1 MTVDAKKAFQY
12 ETEFLSALETNFET
26 AKGVHFR
33 GSTWQAVR
41 TDDCDRLRALLASNR
56 RPDRELLKTLPANRR
71 LRLTGF
77 ERRLLFWKRRTG
89 VAIASVLSP
98 LSHYAKSSSEPAP
111 PVGLGELVDH
121 VRQLAGEGKTPKIIG
136 VCSPSG
142 FTADARDG
150 RIEMPH
156 VTVVL
161 IEPDGAGGW
170 RVSQAGEG
178 ADPRVLKI
186 FDPENADQKVARV
199 QKYIE
204 ESSADLLTGGL
215 SVAAVARKSG
225 LPEDVVRQG
234 FEAVADAEP
243 ELRLAK
249 AQGDTLLFRGA
260 MTATEEKRSMNMI
273 DRIRQMFS
281 GEGEEAA
288 KINLLAERR
297 AALSQRR
304 DRIYEDIAKFEAKEA
319 ELFEQG
325 KNATSSVPKRRIAA
339 QLNQVRKDVA
349 RQNTVAAMLNQQ
361 INVLSTD
368 IHNLTLIQQ
377 GTMAKL
383 PDTTE
388 LTENAVKAEE
398 MLESL
403 KADVDMVSTLETA
416 METSLTSDEELAI
429 LREFEDEPVPATE
442 REMPAAPVEAPS
454 KTVSDAAPEAS
465 HEVTR
470 PPSVTPPEPNNP
482 NDAEAS

>member
-1 MTVDAKKAFQY
+1 MTVSAEKAFQY
-12 ETEFLSALETNFET
+12 ETEFLSALETNFEA
-26 AKGVHFR
+26 AKGTHFR
-33 GSTWQAVR
+33 GSTWQTVR
-41 TDDCDRLRALLASNR
+41 VDDCDRPRALLASNR

-98 LSHYAKSSSEPAP
+98 LSHYAKSSTEPAP

-121 VRQLAGEGKTPKIIG
+121 VRQLVGDAKTPQIIG

-142 FTADARDG
+142 FTDDAREG
-150 RIEMPH
+150 RIEMAN

-161 IEPDGAGGW
+161 VEPYGVGGW

-186 FDPENADQKVARV
+186 FDPENAEQKVARV

-215 SVAAVARKSG
+215 SVSAVARKSG

-249 AQGDTLLFRGA
+249 THGETLLFRGA
-260 MTATEEKRSMNMI
+260 MTTTEERRSMNMI
-273 DRIRQMFS
+273 DRIRQMLS
-281 GEGEEAA
+281 GEGDEVA

-304 DRIYEDIAKFEAKEA
+304 DRIYEDIGKFEEKEA
-319 ELFEQG
+319 ALFEQG
-325 KNATSSVPKRRIAA
+325 KKATSSVPKRRIAA

-383 PDTTE
+383 PDTAE

-403 KADVDMVSTLETA
+403 KADVDMVATLETE
-416 METSLTSDEELAI
+416 MESSLTSDEELAI
-429 LREFEDEPVPATE
+429 LREFEDVPE
-442 REMPAAPVEAPS
+442 
-454 KTVSDAAPEAS
+454 
-465 HEVTR
+465 
-470 PPSVTPPEPNNP
+470 PPEPNAAQP
-482 NDAEAS
+482 SAATPSQTVADAVTTDSPEVVQPPPVAPAEPDKQKDAEAS